1 MNTLNKI
8 KKIID
13 EHRAE
18 LVKRQIRYKLDYRST
33 DRQIFLQDGYYIR
46 VHVEENK
53 IDLSLYSDSNSE
65 YIFVV
70 EGNISDV
77 NKIWRQFKNELK
89 AHIIEYDKVFIL
101 KDIYRNFFNN
111 L

>member
-18 LVKRQIRYKLDYRST
+18 LVKRQIRYRST

-53 IDLSLYSDSNSE
+53 IELSLYSGPNSE

-89 AHIIEYDKVFIL
+89 ARIIEYDKVFIL

>member
-18 LVKRQIRYKLDYRST
+18 LVKRQIRYRST

-53 IDLSLYSDSNSE
+53 IELSLYSDPNSE

-89 AHIIEYDKVFIL
+89 ARIIEYDKVFIL